1 MKNKNYL
8 IALVFFFICFL
19 INAQTKLGTV
29 NVNAVLAK
37 LPELADVNNK
47 IAEYNKELE
56 TSIQEKVT
64 SYKTKLDNYK
74 LNSAGYSD
82 IMKKTMAD
90 ELYVLE
96 NEIKKQQQNSIK
108 LSQIRKDSLLRPL
121 YKEIS
126 DAIAILAKE
135 LKFTQILT
143 LDGNEFAYVDDK
155 FDITEILIKR
165 FQK

>member
-8 IALVFFFICFL
+8 IALVFFFICFS

-29 NVNAVLAK
+29 NVNAVLEK
-37 LPELADVNNK
+37 LPELTDVNNK

-56 TSIQEKVT
+56 TSLQEKVT

-74 LNSAGYSD
+74 LNSAGYSE

-126 DAIAILAKE
+126 DGIAILAKE